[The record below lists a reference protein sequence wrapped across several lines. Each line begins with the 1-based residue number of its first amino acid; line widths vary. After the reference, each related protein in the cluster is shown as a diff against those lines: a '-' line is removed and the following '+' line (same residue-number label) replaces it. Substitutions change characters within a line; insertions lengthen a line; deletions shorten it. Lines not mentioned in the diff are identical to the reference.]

1 MWAPQREALEGA
13 GHRVL
18 APDLRGYGGR
28 PLEPGPFSYVDDV
41 RSLLEGPAAVV
52 GSSFGGRVAID
63 LALAA
68 PELVE
73 RLVLVAPAVAGWE
86 LSDEVEA
93 GWAQEEDA
101 LARGDLAAAT
111 ESNLRL
117 WLDRGRA
124 PGELDPQ
131 VRELV
136 REMVRRSFELQLPVG
151 DAATPT
157 WAEPSALE
165 RLEAVLAPTLV
176 VVGELDVPDFRAI
189 AEHVAGRVPGAR
201 LEVVPGAAHLPSLE
215 RPDLFNRLLLDFLA
229 DRGA

>member
-1 MWAPQREALEGA
+1 MWAPQRAALEAA

-18 APDLRGYGGR
+18 APDLRGYGER

-41 RSLLEGPAAVV
+41 RSLLDGPAAIV
-52 GSSFGGRVAID
+52 GNSFGGRIALD
-63 LALAA
+63 LALAS

-86 LSDEVEA
+86 LSDEVES
-93 GWAQEEDA
+93 GWVEEEDA
-101 LARGDLAAAT
+101 LARGDLEAAT

-124 PGELDPQ
+124 PGEVSPE

-157 WAEPSALE
+157 WSEPPALE

-176 VVGELDVPDFRAI
+176 VVGELDVPTFRAL
-189 AEHVAGRVPGAR
+189 AAHVAARIPGAR
-201 LEVVPGAAHLPSLE
+201 LERVPEAAHMPSLE
-215 RPDLFNRLLLDFLA
+215 QPDLFNRLLLSFL
-229 DRGA
+229 G